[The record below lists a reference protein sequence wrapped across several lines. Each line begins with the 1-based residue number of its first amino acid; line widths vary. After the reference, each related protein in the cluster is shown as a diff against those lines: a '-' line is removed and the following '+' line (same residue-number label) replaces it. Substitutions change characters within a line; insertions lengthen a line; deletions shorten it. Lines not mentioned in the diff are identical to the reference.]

1 MLCKMERLVGIGEA
15 AKALGVSITTLRR
28 WEASGRLVAE
38 HTAGGHR
45 RYDLA
50 KLKPEM
56 FRAESDA
63 NRRTIA
69 YARVSSHDQNDDLER
84 QKQVLEHYCARQGWT
99 FEVVADLGSG
109 MNYHKKGLKRL
120 LNAIIDGSVGR
131 LVITHKDRLLRLG
144 AELVFAICEA
154 KAVEVVIL
162 NQGEDSTFE
171 EDLAEDVLEII
182 TAFSARLYGSRSRKN
197 QKLLDGVRQAVEYA
211 AC

>member
-1 MLCKMERLVGIGEA
+1 MERLVSIGEA

-28 WEASGRLVAE
+28 WEVEGRLVAE

-50 KLKPEM
+50 KLRPEW
-56 FRAESDA
+56 FRAVDTA

-69 YARVSSHDQNDDLER
+69 YARVSSHDQKEDLER
-84 QKQVLEHYCARQGWT
+84 QKQVLELYCARQGWT

-120 LNAIIDGSVGR
+120 LDAVVEGRIGR
-131 LVITHKDRLLRLG
+131 LVITHKDRLLRFG

-154 KAVEVVIL
+154 KNVEVVIL
-162 NQGEDSTFE
+162 NQGEDTTFE
-171 EDLAEDVLEII
+171 EDLAKDVLEII
-182 TAFSARLYGSRSRKN
+182 TVFSARLYGSRSRKN
-197 QKLLDGVRQAVEYA
+197 QKLLDGVKKAVEESA